1 MANNPFHDLYLS
13 ETITEDALVELF
25 SPVIVEHSRVM
36 FEPGNVIILGQQGT
50 GKTMLLNL
58 LRPES
63 RLAYARAALANPAIK
78 FPLPLESSKFVGAG
92 INLRKCGALEF
103 AQHLEEGTDKREIQE
118 LQLFFADFINYL
130 VVIDLI
136 ASVQK
141 LIVANNQ
148 KILAEVG
155 VDGAK
160 ENLIKF
166 SKLIASDQ
174 CWFGALDGVE
184 NLDQLTAKLSA
195 RVAQYR
201 RFINVNITELPSD
214 VRERKTVIGDPILKT
229 AQALRTAGV
238 LAEDTKVFIRI
249 DQYEQLTTLNV
260 LGTAYGTG
268 CQQLIHKA
276 LAARDGRVS
285 YRIGTRRHGWPTP
298 PVIFKTDDVLELK
311 RDFDVIDMDE
321 MWRRKENARTWIF
334 PKFACDIFERR
345 LKSSEFAVG
354 KTPTL
359 LDAAGSSLKPL
370 ERANR
375 YFSKANVDGRAKTI
389 EKAVGSLPSDIPAA
403 WTAYVIELGRIN
415 LLAAW
420 LCCAWLRQKSASK
433 KSTLP
438 LSPPPLDGPLPWASQ
453 PYWQKERT
461 HQALMQIASA
471 NRQAMIWSGEDDI
484 LSLCGG
490 HLLIFLFL
498 LQHIWDAWLRDR
510 RSLVDGDFKFP
521 IGDDVQSQG
530 IMEASIE
537 WRSKQIEGANA
548 RQRKTF
554 VDTLGE
560 HFYKSLI
567 DDKAMSYPGANGIS
581 LAAAD
586 LDSNPEIGKFLREAA
601 SYGDIFA
608 APHTSKKKGEKRT
621 KYYLAP
627 VFSPFFRIPAAHSKE
642 PEYVKVDSVISWLA
656 GKPESAYV
664 ARISNKPVLGKAA
677 DLSDTPSNHQ
687 QDFWSGLNGD

>member
-25 SPVIVEHSRVM
+25 SPVIVEHSRLM

-63 RLAYARAALANPAIK
+63 RLAYARAALANPNIK
-78 FPLPLESSKFVGAG
+78 FPLPVESSKFVGAG

-118 LQLFFADFINYL
+118 LQLLFADFINYL
-130 VVIDLI
+130 VVTDLI

-148 KILAEVG
+148 KILSDVG
-155 VDGAK
+155 VDGSK
-160 ENLIKF
+160 ESLNKF

-184 NLDQLTAKLSA
+184 NLDQLTEKLSF

-201 RFINVNITELPSD
+201 RFINLNITELPRD

-345 LKSSEFAVG
+345 LKGSEFAVG
-354 KTPTL
+354 QTPTL
-359 LDAAGSSLKPL
+359 RVAAGLSLAPFD
-370 ERANR
+370 RTNR
-375 YFSKANVDGRAKTI
+375 YVSNIEARTKII
-389 EKAVGSLPSDIPAA
+389 EKAVASLPENIPPV
-403 WTAYVIELGRIN
+403 WRDYVIQVGKSN
-415 LLAAW
+415 LLTAW
-420 LCCAWLRQKSASK
+420 LCCAWIRQKAAAK
-433 KSTLP
+433 KNILP
-438 LSPPPLDGPLPWASQ
+438 LQPPPFDGPAPWASQ
-453 PYWQKERT
+453 PYWQKERI

-471 NRQAMIWSGEDDI
+471 NRQVMMWSGEDDI

-498 LQHIWDAWLRDR
+498 LQHIWDAWLRDKR
-510 RSLVDGDFKFP
+510 GLVDGVFKFP

-567 DDKAMSYPGANGIS
+567 DDRAMSYPGANGIS
-581 LAAAD
+581 VAVAD
-586 LDSNPEIGKFLREAA
+586 LDNNPEIGKFLREAA

-656 GKPESAYV
+656 GKPEVASV
-664 ARISNKPVLGKAA
+664 ARIAPKQIVGKAA
-677 DLSDTPSNHQ
+677 DVSNTPTSQQ
-687 QDFWSGLNGD
+687 QDLWSGLNGD

>member
-25 SPVIVEHSRVM
+25 SPVIVEHSRLM

-63 RLAYARAALANPAIK
+63 RLAYARAALANPNIK
-78 FPLPLESSKFVGAG
+78 FPLPVESSKFVGAG

-118 LQLFFADFINYL
+118 LQLLFADFINYL
-130 VVIDLI
+130 VVIDLV

-141 LIVANNQ
+141 LIFANNQ
-148 KILAEVG
+148 KILTDVG
-155 VDGAK
+155 VDGGK
-160 ENLIKF
+160 ENLEKF
-166 SKLIASDQ
+166 SRLIASDQ

-184 NLDQLTAKLSA
+184 SLDQLTEKLSS
-195 RVAQYR
+195 RVTQYR
-201 RFINVNITELPSD
+201 RFINLNITELPPN

-298 PVIFKTDDVLELK
+298 PVIFKTNDVLERK

-345 LKSSEFAVG
+345 LKGSEFAVG
-354 KTPTL
+354 QTPTL
-359 LDAAGSSLKPL
+359 LDAVGSSLRPL
-370 ERANR
+370 DRANR
-375 YFSKANVDGRAKTI
+375 YVSNADTRAKII
-389 EKAVGSLPSDIPAA
+389 EKAVALLPENLPRVWKD
-403 WTAYVIELGRIN
+403 YVIQLGEAN
-415 LLAAW
+415 LLTAW
-420 LCCAWLRQKSASK
+420 LCCAWIRQKTAAK

-438 LSPPPLDGPLPWASQ
+438 SQPPLVDGPTPWASQ
-453 PYWQKERT
+453 PYWQKERI

-471 NRQAMIWSGEDDI
+471 NRQVMMWSGEDDI

-498 LQHIWDAWLRDR
+498 LQHIWDAWLRDKR
-510 RSLVDGDFKFP
+510 GLVDGVFKFP
-521 IGDDVQSQG
+521 IDDDVQSQG

-581 LAAAD
+581 VAVAD
-586 LDSNPEIGKFLREAA
+586 LDNNGEVSQFLREAT

-642 PEYVKVDSVISWLA
+642 PEYVKVDSVVSWLA
-656 GKPESAYV
+656 GKPEATSVTRNTQKPTDGKIADV
-664 ARISNKPVLGKAA
+664 GNTSN
-677 DLSDTPSNHQ
+677 SQ
-687 QDFWSGLNGD
+687 QQGFLAGFEP

>member
-25 SPVIVEHSRVM
+25 SPLIVEHSRVM

-63 RLAYARAALANPAIK
+63 RLAYARAAKVNPELK
-78 FPLPLESSKFVGAG
+78 FPVPVKSSKFIGAG

-103 AQHLEEGTDKREIQE
+103 AQHLERDTDKRDVQE
-118 LQLFFADFINYL
+118 LQLLFADFINYL

-141 LIVANNQ
+141 LIDAKNQ
-148 KILAEVG
+148 KVLTEIG
-155 VDGAK
+155 ISSSG
-160 ENLIKF
+160 ENLNKF
-166 SKLIASDQ
+166 AKLVSADQ

-184 NLDQLTAKLSA
+184 TIEQLTEKLSS
-195 RVAQYR
+195 RITQYR
-201 RFINVNITELPSD
+201 RFINLNIAEVPGD

-311 RDFDVIDMDE
+311 RDFDVIDIDE
-321 MWRRKENARTWIF
+321 MWRRKENARTWVF
-334 PKFACDIFERR
+334 PNFACDIFERR
-345 LKSSEFAVG
+345 LKGSEFDSG
-354 KTPTL
+354 TPPTL
-359 LDAAGSSLKPL
+359 NDAMGPSLKPL
-370 ERANR
+370 ERANQYVSNADAR
-375 YFSKANVDGRAKTI
+375 SKIID
-389 EKAVGSLPSDIPAA
+389 KAVAALPEGTPPV
-403 WTAYVIELGRIN
+403 WKEYVIEICQTN

-420 LCCAWLRQKSASK
+420 LCCAWIRQKSAGK
-433 KSTLP
+433 RNALP
-438 LSPPPLDGPLPWASQ
+438 SQPPPIDGDIPWVSQ
-453 PYWQKERT
+453 PYWQKERVN
-461 HQALMQIASA
+461 QALMQIASA
-471 NRQAMIWSGEDDI
+471 NRQALMWSGEDDI

-498 LQHIWDAWLRDR
+498 LQHIWDAWLRDKR
-510 RSLVDGDFKFP
+510 GLVDGVFKFP
-521 IGDDVQSQG
+521 VDNYVQSQG

-537 WRSKQIEGANA
+537 WRSKQIEGTNA
-548 RQRKTF
+548 LQRKKF

-567 DDKAMSYPGANGIS
+567 EDKAMSYPGANGIS
-581 LAAAD
+581 VAVAD
-586 LDSNPEIGKFLREAA
+586 LDTSPEISTFLREAA

-627 VFSPFFRIPAAHSKE
+627 IFSPYFRVPTAHSKE
-642 PEYVKVDSVISWLA
+642 PEYVKLGAVTNWLT
-656 GKPESAYV
+656 
-664 ARISNKPVLGKAA
+664 GKA
-677 DLSDTPSNHQ
+677 LDTSTTRTTQ
-687 QDFWSGLNGD
+687 QAVVDKTASVAIAPANLQQELWSGLNND

>member
-13 ETITEDALVELF
+13 ETITEDAIVELF

-63 RLAYARAALANPAIK
+63 RLAYARADIE
-78 FPLPLESSKFVGAG
+78 FPLPVESSRFVGAG

-103 AQHLEEGTDKREIQE
+103 AQHLEKDTDKREVQE
-118 LQLFFADFINYL
+118 LQLLFADFTNCL

-136 ASVQK
+136 SSVKK
-141 LIVANNQ
+141 LIDANN
-148 KILAEVG
+148 KKVLTEVG
-155 VDGAK
+155 VDRSKG
-160 ENLIKF
+160 NLDKF
-166 SKLIASDQ
+166 SRLIASEQ

-184 NLDQLTAKLSA
+184 TLDQLTEKLA
-195 RVAQYR
+195 WRIAQYR
-201 RFINVNITELPSD
+201 RFINLNIPEMPRD
-214 VRERKTVIGDPILKT
+214 ICERKTVIGDPILKT

-268 CQQLIHKA
+268 CQQIIHKA

-321 MWRRKENARTWIF
+321 MFRRKENARTWIF

-345 LKSSEFAVG
+345 LKGSEFDLG
-354 KTPTL
+354 QTPTL
-359 LDAAGSSLKPL
+359 LDAMGPSLKPL

-375 YFSKANVDGRAKTI
+375 YFYNVDTRVKII
-389 EKAVGSLPSDIPAA
+389 EKAVATLPESIAPV
-403 WTAYVIELGRIN
+403 WKEYVTLIGQGN

-420 LCCAWLRQKSASK
+420 LCCAWIRQKSAVK
-433 KSTLP
+433 KSALP
-438 LSPPPLDGPLPWASQ
+438 PQPPPIDGAIPWASQ
-453 PYWQKERT
+453 PYWQKERI

-471 NRQAMIWSGEDDI
+471 NRQAVMWSGEDDI
-484 LSLCGG
+484 LNLCGG

-498 LQHIWDAWLRDR
+498 LQHIWDAWLRDKR
-510 RSLVDGDFKFP
+510 GLVDGAFKFP
-521 IGDDVQSQG
+521 IDDDVQIQG
-530 IMEASIE
+530 IMEASVE

-581 LAAAD
+581 VAVAD
-586 LDSNPEIGKFLREAA
+586 LDSSPEISTFLREAA

-627 VFSPFFRIPAAHSKE
+627 IFSPFFRIPAVHTKE
-642 PEYVKVDSVISWLA
+642 PEYVKLDSVANWLA
-656 GKPESAYV
+656 GKPEAVSVTRTTQQPV
-664 ARISNKPVLGKAA
+664 AGKAA
-677 DLSDTPSNHQ
+677 DASITPTSQQ
-687 QDFWSGLNGD
+687 QDLWSDLNRD

>member
-63 RLAYARAALANPAIK
+63 RLAYARASRANPNIK
-78 FPLPLESSKFVGAG
+78 FPLPVQSSKFVGAG

-103 AQHLEEGTDKREIQE
+103 AQHLEEDTDKRDVQE
-118 LQLFFADFINYL
+118 LQLLFADFVNYL
-130 VVIDLI
+130 VVIDLV

-141 LIVANNQ
+141 LIDANNQ
-148 KILAEVG
+148 EILTDVG
-155 VDGAK
+155 VDGRK
-160 ENLIKF
+160 ENLDKF

-174 CWFGALDGVE
+174 CWFGALDGIE
-184 NLDQLTAKLSA
+184 TLEQLNQRLSG
-195 RVAQYR
+195 RVTQYR
-201 RFINVNITELPSD
+201 RFINLNITELPQD

-229 AQALRTAGV
+229 AQALRMAGV

-298 PVIFKTDDVLELK
+298 PIIFKTDDVLELK
-311 RDFDVIDMDE
+311 RDFDAIDMDE

-345 LKSSEFAVG
+345 LKGSEFDVG
-354 KTPTL
+354 QTPTL
-359 LDAAGSSLKPL
+359 LDAMRPSLKPL

-375 YFSKANVDGRAKTI
+375 YVSNADARAKII
-389 EKAVGSLPSDIPAA
+389 EKAVAALPESIPQV
-403 WTAYVIELGRIN
+403 WKEYVIQLGKTN

-420 LCCAWLRQKSASK
+420 LCCAWIRQKSAAK

-438 LSPPPLDGPLPWASQ
+438 PQPPPLDGAMPWASQ
-453 PYWQKERT
+453 PYWQKERI

-471 NRQAMIWSGEDDI
+471 NRQALMWSGEDDI
-484 LSLCGG
+484 LNLCGG

-498 LQHIWDAWLRDR
+498 LQHIWDAWLRDKR
-510 RSLVDGDFKFP
+510 GLVDGSFQFP
-521 IGDDVQSQG
+521 IDDDVQSQG

-581 LAAAD
+581 VAVAD
-586 LDSNPEIGKFLREAA
+586 LDNNGEVSTFLREAA

-642 PEYVKVDSVISWLA
+642 PEYVKVDSVVSWLA
-656 GKPESAYV
+656 GKPEAASV
-664 ARISNKPVLGKAA
+664 TRTTQKPIDGKV
-677 DLSDTPSNHQ
+677 SDVRNTPTSQQ
-687 QDFWSGLNGD
+687 QDFWSDLNRD

>member
-13 ETITEDALVELF
+13 ETITEDALVDLF
-25 SPVIVEHSRVM
+25 SPVIVEHSRLM

-63 RLAYARAALANPAIK
+63 RLAYARADVK
-78 FPLPLESSKFVGAG
+78 FPLPTKSSRFVGAG

-103 AQHLEEGTDKREIQE
+103 AQHLEEDTDKRDVRE
-118 LQLFFADFINYL
+118 LQLLFADFINYL
-130 VVIDLI
+130 IVIDLI

-141 LIVANNQ
+141 LIDANNQ
-148 KILAEVG
+148 KILKDIG
-155 VDGAK
+155 VSGSK
-160 ENLIKF
+160 EHLNKF

-184 NLDQLTAKLSA
+184 NLEQLVEKLSS
-195 RVAQYR
+195 RIAQYR
-201 RFINVNITELPSD
+201 RFINLNITEMPRD
-214 VRERKTVIGDPILKT
+214 VRERKTVIGDPILKA

-268 CQQLIHKA
+268 CQQQIHKA

-285 YRIGTRRHGWPTP
+285 YRIGTRRHGWPAP

-311 RDFDVIDMDE
+311 RDFDLIDMDE

-345 LKSSEFAVG
+345 LKGSEFDFG
-354 KTPTL
+354 PTPTL
-359 LDAAGSSLKPL
+359 LDATGSSLKPL

-375 YFSKANVDGRAKTI
+375 YFSNADTRAKII
-389 EKAVGSLPSDIPAA
+389 EKAFGSLPESVGQA
-403 WTAYVIELGRIN
+403 WKEYVAQIGQSN

-420 LCCAWLRQKSASK
+420 LCCAWIRQKCAGK
-433 KSTLP
+433 KSVLP
-438 LSPPPLDGPLPWASQ
+438 AHPPSIDDAIPWASQ
-453 PYWQKERT
+453 PYWQKERVN
-461 HQALMQIASA
+461 QALMQIASA
-471 NRQAMIWSGEDDI
+471 NRQVLMWSGEDDI

-498 LQHIWDAWLRDR
+498 LQHIWDAWLRDKR
-510 RSLVDGDFKFP
+510 GLVDGAFNFP
-521 IGDDVQSQG
+521 VSDDVQSQG

-537 WRSKQIEGANA
+537 WRSKQIEGTNA
-548 RQRKTF
+548 LQRKTF

-567 DDKAMSYPGANGIS
+567 KDKAMSYPGANGIS
-581 LAAAD
+581 LAVAD
-586 LDSNPEIGKFLREAA
+586 LDTNLEISRFLREAA

-627 VFSPFFRIPAAHSKE
+627 IFSPYFRIPAAHTKE
-642 PEYVKVDSVISWLA
+642 PEYVKLGSVANWLA
-656 GKPESAYV
+656 GKSQDASATRTTQQKV
-664 ARISNKPVLGKAA
+664 VGDTAA
-677 DLSDTPSNHQ
+677 MSTPQVSPQ

>member
-13 ETITEDALVELF
+13 ETITEDSLVELF

-63 RLAYARAALANPAIK
+63 RLAYARASNANPKIK
-78 FPLPLESSKFVGAG
+78 FPLPVKSSKFVGAG

-103 AQHLEEGTDKREIQE
+103 AQHLEKDTDKREVQE
-118 LQLFFADFINYL
+118 LQLLFADFINYL
-130 VVIDLI
+130 IVIDLI

-141 LIVANNQ
+141 LIDSNNKKVLQ
-148 KILAEVG
+148 EVG
-155 VDGAK
+155 VDGNK
-160 ENLIKF
+160 VKLDKF
-166 SKLIASDQ
+166 SKLIATDQ

-184 NLDQLTAKLSA
+184 TIEQLAEKLAS
-195 RVAQYR
+195 RITQYR
-201 RFINVNITELPSD
+201 RFINLNITEMPRD

-229 AQALRTAGV
+229 AQALRMAGV
-238 LAEDTKVFIRI
+238 IEEDTKVFIRI

-260 LGTAYGTG
+260 LGTAYGEG
-268 CQQLIHKA
+268 CKHLIHKA

-311 RDFDVIDMDE
+311 RDFDVIDMEE

-345 LKSSEFAVG
+345 LKGSEFDFG
-354 KTPTL
+354 QTPTL
-359 LDAAGSSLKPL
+359 LHAMGSRLEPL

-375 YFSKANVDGRAKTI
+375 YVSNADTRAKII
-389 EKAVGSLPSDIPAA
+389 EKAVGSLPEGIAPV
-403 WTAYVIELGRIN
+403 WKEYVTQIGQTN

-420 LCCAWLRQKSASK
+420 LCCAWIRQKCATK
-433 KSTLP
+433 KSALP
-438 LSPPPLDGPLPWASQ
+438 LQPPPIAGAIPWASQ
-453 PYWQKERT
+453 PYWQKERIN
-461 HQALMQIASA
+461 QALMQIASA
-471 NRQAMIWSGEDDI
+471 NRQALMWSGEDDI

-498 LQHIWDAWLRDR
+498 LQHIWDAWLRDKR
-510 RSLVDGDFKFP
+510 GLVDGAFKFP
-521 IGDDVQSQG
+521 VDDDVQSQG

-537 WRSKQIEGANA
+537 WLSKQIEGSNA
-548 RQRKTF
+548 LQRKTF

-567 DDKAMSYPGANGIS
+567 EDKAMSYPGANGIS
-581 LAAAD
+581 LAVAD
-586 LDSNPEIGKFLREAA
+586 LDSSPEISRFLREAA
-601 SYGDIFA
+601 SYGDIFS

-627 VFSPFFRIPAAHSKE
+627 IFSPYFRIPAAHSKE
-642 PEYVKVDSVISWLA
+642 PEYVKLGAVVNWLA
-656 GKPESAYV
+656 GKSLD
-664 ARISNKPVLGKAA
+664 VLPTRTTQRKAFGETT
-677 DLSDTPSNHQ
+677 DLSIAPTSPQ
-687 QDFWSGLNGD
+687 QDFWSGLNSD

>member
-1 MANNPFHDLYLS
+1 MATNPFHDLYLS

-25 SPVIVEHSRVM
+25 SPLIVEHSRVM

-63 RLAYARAALANPAIK
+63 RLAYARAATANPELEFPVPVKSAK
-78 FPLPLESSKFVGAG
+78 FIGAG

-103 AQHLEEGTDKREIQE
+103 AQHLEKDTDKRQIQE
-118 LQLFFADFINYL
+118 LQLLFADFINYL

-141 LIVANNQ
+141 LIDAKNQ
-148 KILAEVG
+148 KILVELG
-155 VDGAK
+155 ISSST
-160 ENLIKF
+160 ENLNEFAK
-166 SKLIASDQ
+166 SIAADQ
-174 CWFGALDGVE
+174 CWFGALDGVQTIDHLVE
-184 NLDQLTAKLSA
+184 KLLS
-195 RVAQYR
+195 RITQYR
-201 RFINVNITELPSD
+201 RFINLNIAEMPSD

-229 AQALRTAGV
+229 AQALRTARV

-260 LGTAYGTG
+260 LGTGYGTG

-311 RDFDVIDMDE
+311 RDFDVIDIDE
-321 MWRRKENARTWIF
+321 IWRRKENARTWVF

-345 LKSSEFAVG
+345 LKGSEFDSGAP
-354 KTPTL
+354 PTL
-359 LDAAGSSLKPL
+359 KDAMGSSLTPL
-370 ERANR
+370 ERANKYVSNADAR
-375 YFSKANVDGRAKTI
+375 SKIIDRAVDA
-389 EKAVGSLPSDIPAA
+389 LPEG
-403 WTAYVIELGRIN
+403 TASIWKEYVIQLGQTN
-415 LLAAW
+415 LLSAW
-420 LCCAWLRQKSASK
+420 LCCAWIRQKSAGK
-433 KSTLP
+433 KNTLP
-438 LSPPPLDGPLPWASQ
+438 AQPPPIDGTIPWISQ
-453 PYWQKERT
+453 PYWQKERVN
-461 HQALMQIASA
+461 QALMQIASA
-471 NRQAMIWSGEDDI
+471 NRQALMWSGEDDI
-484 LSLCGG
+484 LGLCGG

-498 LQHIWDAWLRDR
+498 LQHIWDAWLRDKR
-510 RSLVDGDFKFP
+510 GLVDGIFKFP
-521 IGDDVQSQG
+521 VDEYVQSQG

-537 WRSKQIEGANA
+537 WRSKQIEGTNA
-548 RQRKTF
+548 LQRKTF

-567 DDKAMSYPGANGIS
+567 EDKAMSYPGANGIS
-581 LAAAD
+581 VANAD
-586 LDSNPEIGKFLREAA
+586 LDSSPEISTFLREAA

-627 VFSPFFRIPAAHSKE
+627 IFSPYFRVPTAHSKE
-642 PEYVKVDSVISWLA
+642 PEYVKLVAVSNWLNGKTVDAATTRTPQHARGV
-656 GKPESAYV
+656 KTTSASI
-664 ARISNKPVLGKAA
+664 AP
-677 DLSDTPSNHQ
+677 LSQ
-687 QDFWSGLNGD
+687 QQELWSGLSND

>member
-25 SPVIVEHSRVM
+25 SPVIVEHSRLM

-63 RLAYARAALANPAIK
+63 RLAYARAALANPNIK
-78 FPLPLESSKFVGAG
+78 FPLPVESSKFVGAG

-118 LQLFFADFINYL
+118 LQLLFADFINYL
-130 VVIDLI
+130 VVIDLV

-148 KILAEVG
+148 KILTDVG
-155 VDGAK
+155 VDGSK
-160 ENLIKF
+160 ENLNTF

-184 NLDQLTAKLSA
+184 NLDQLSEKLSS
-195 RVAQYR
+195 RVAHYR
-201 RFINVNITELPSD
+201 RFINLNITEMPSN

-298 PVIFKTDDVLELK
+298 PIIFKTDDVLELK

-345 LKSSEFAVG
+345 LKGSEFAVG
-354 KTPTL
+354 QTPTL
-359 LDAAGSSLKPL
+359 LDAASSSLKPL
-370 ERANR
+370 DRANR
-375 YFSKANVDGRAKTI
+375 YVSNADTRAKII
-389 EKAVGSLPSDIPAA
+389 EKAVASLPENLPKVWKD
-403 WTAYVIELGRIN
+403 YVIQLGKAN

-420 LCCAWLRQKSASK
+420 LCCAWIRQKTAAK

-438 LSPPPLDGPLPWASQ
+438 SQPPPFDGPAPWASQ
-453 PYWQKERT
+453 PYWQKERI

-471 NRQAMIWSGEDDI
+471 NRQVMMWSGEDDI

-498 LQHIWDAWLRDR
+498 LQHIWDAWLRDKR
-510 RSLVDGDFKFP
+510 GLVDGVFKFP
-521 IGDDVQSQG
+521 IDDDVQSQG

-581 LAAAD
+581 IAVAD
-586 LDSNPEIGKFLREAA
+586 LDNNGDVSQFLREAA

-608 APHTSKKKGEKRT
+608 ALHTSKKKGEKRT

-642 PEYVKVDSVISWLA
+642 PEYVKVDAVVSWLA
-656 GKPESAYV
+656 GKPEAASV
-664 ARISNKPVLGKAA
+664 ARATPNPTDEKIA
-677 DLSDTPSNHQ
+677 DVRNTPNSQ
-687 QDFWSGLNGD
+687 QQGFLAGFEP